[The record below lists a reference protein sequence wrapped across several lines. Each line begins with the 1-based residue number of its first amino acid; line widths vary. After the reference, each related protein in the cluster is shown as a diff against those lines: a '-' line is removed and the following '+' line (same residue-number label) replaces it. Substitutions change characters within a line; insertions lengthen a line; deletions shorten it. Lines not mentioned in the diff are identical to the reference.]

1 MSGILYSMKE
11 LLYMD
16 YGQMLVVTEALTVLS
31 FSVRCVDVWWLLQT
45 IMTWSFFYM
54 TMHKHT
60 LRFCWCAPQRI
71 DARHGM
77 YITNWVLHV
86 KSNSQAYIM

>member
-31 FSVRCVDVWWLLQT
+31 FTVCCVEVWWLLQT

-54 TMHKHT
+54 TVHKHS
-60 LRFCWCAPQRI
+60 LRFC
-71 DARHGM
+71 
-77 YITNWVLHV
+77 
-86 KSNSQAYIM
+86 